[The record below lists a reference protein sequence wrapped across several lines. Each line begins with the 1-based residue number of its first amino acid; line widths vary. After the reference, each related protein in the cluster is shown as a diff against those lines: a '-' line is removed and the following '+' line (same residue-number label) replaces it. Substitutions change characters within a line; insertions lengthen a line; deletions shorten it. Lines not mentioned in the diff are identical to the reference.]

1 MKLPVGTF
9 NLNNLFSRF
18 NYEAEVAELPAEEGV
33 INSPTTFPVADPTA
47 HRFRTI
53 AVVSSWAS
61 RLPLCMELDSA
72 GCAAGFRKKQKRD
85 ESGSRVNRRLVL
97 V

>member
-47 HRFRTI
+47 HRFRTY
-53 AVVSSWAS
+53 
-61 RLPLCMELDSA
+61 R
-72 GCAAGFRKKQKRD
+72 G
-85 ESGSRVNRRLVL
+85 RLVMGKPAPAMHGQRKRPTTDTAATSRARR
-97 V
+97 